1 VSVGWWCGR
10 LLLYFTLSLIS
21 LSLLVLSTSNNLAAR
36 RRRRRRRRRVLSLIS
51 SSSLLTFGRIVSF
64 FHPSLDSPDTFQ
76 VSFSLQFI
84 SSPCHSYRRRMF
96 PSLTIELPI
105 VLLRVPVCI
114 WFDVGTR
121 DGRHCRWEMAGQ
133 CRRCK
138 CQLLSI
144 IERRAFVV
152 CSSPN
157 DSQSLLEKTEKKT
170 KRKETK

>member
-1 VSVGWWCGR
+1 VLVGGVDASCSIS
-10 LLLYFTLSLIS
+10 LSLSSS

-36 RRRRRRRRRVLSLIS
+36 RRRRRRRRVLSLIS
-51 SSSLLTFGRIVSF
+51 SSSLDFRSDRFILPSVPRLTRHLPGQF
-64 FHPSLDSPDTFQ
+64 FSALHL
-76 VSFSLQFI
+76 L
-84 SSPCHSYRRRMF
+84 SPCHSYRRRLCF
-96 PSLTIELPI
+96 RLTIELPI
-105 VLLRVPVCI
+105 ALLRVPVCI

-121 DGRHCRWEMAGQ
+121 DGRHCRWEMAGR

-138 CQLLSI
+138 CQLMSI

-152 CSSPN
+152 CSSQN

>member
-1 VSVGWWCGR
+1 VVWTPPALFHS
-10 LLLYFTLSLIS
+10 LSRPLS
-21 LSLLVLSTSNNLAAR
+21 LSLSSAPATTWPPVAVVVVAVVYCLSSAHLR
-36 RRRRRRRRRVLSLIS
+36 
-51 SSSLLTFGRIVSF
+51 LTFGRIVSF

-76 VSFSLQFI
+76 VSFSLQYI
-84 SSPCHSYRRRMF
+84 SSPCHSYRRRLCF
-96 PSLTIELPI
+96 RLTIELPI

-121 DGRHCRWEMAGQ
+121 DGRHCRWEMAGR

-138 CQLLSI
+138 CQLMSI

-152 CSSPN
+152 CSSQN